1 MIRILSSEADVTI
14 MVRLLVLLRPHLQ
27 RWARLWW
34 IGVGIA
40 VLISSIWGPGLP
52 SAPLEMSPGLW
63 AQAQPLE
70 GYEDLLQQGQEAYRQ
85 DRFEAAVELW
95 QRAVQVAEADPLQQA
110 QALSNLSL
118 AHQKLGQW
126 QQATSS
132 SDRGFRLLQPLEG
145 KSPAVLQIQAQAFN
159 TQGHLRAGLG
169 QFEGALGAW
178 QRATQLYSQ
187 AGDPVGQIGSQLNQ
201 AQALQ
206 SLGLYRQAL
215 DLLSEAVEVLE
226 AQPDSILKVTGLRSL
241 GNALRVVRDPELSQ
255 QALLSSLRVAEALNL
270 PHQQDLTVLSLGNT
284 ARSLA
289 QGDQALQYYQQ
300 ASRSP
305 DLALGLQAQL
315 NQLSLLVEQQQWVEA
330 ERLWPQI
337 LDRIEALPLGHATL
351 YGQINLS
358 QSLMSLRSA
367 LASESEMVAVLDQSI
382 VEILSQS
389 TVQAQQL
396 GDRRAESYSLGQ
408 LGTYFEERGQLT
420 EALSLTE
427 ESLVIAQG
435 IQAPD
440 ITYLWHWQ
448 LGRIYRLQERRS
460 EAIAQYSQAVQVLQA
475 LRTDLVTVNPEVQFS
490 FRDSVEPIY
499 RQLVSLLLEVE
510 PVPQESL
517 LQARELIESLQLAE
531 LDNFF
536 RDACLDTEPLG
547 TAVQL
552 DQVDPRAAV
561 FYPILLP
568 DRMEV
573 ILSLPHQPLQR
584 HGVPRSRVE
593 IETVL
598 NQFRQQLENRTNRE
612 FITLSQQLYDW
623 LIRPALGALNTST
636 VDTLVFVLD
645 GPLRNVP
652 MAALQDGDQFLI
664 ESYGIALTPGLQLLD
679 PQPLQRGELQ
689 ALVAGL
695 TEGRQGFAPLINVED
710 EIEQIQTQIGGLVL
724 KDPEFTNQR
733 LRQELQRL
741 PFPIVHI
748 ATHGQFSSNADDTF
762 ILTWDDRLDI
772 PQLDGLLRL
781 SGSDQGVTG
790 PIELLTLSACQTAI
804 GDNRAALGLAGVAV
818 RAGARSTVAS
828 LWYVND
834 QATVPLISQF
844 YRELTDP
851 SITKAKALQRAQQ
864 QLLAQDQYRHP
875 IYWAPFILVGNWL

>member
-1 MIRILSSEADVTI
+1 MAQLWVF
-14 MVRLLVLLRPHLQ
+14 LRSHVHQ
-27 RWARLWW
+27 WARLGW
-34 IGVGIA
+34 IGIGTA
-40 VLISSIWGPGLP
+40 VLIGSLWGAGLP
-52 SAPLEMSPGLW
+52 WAPVDMSSELQAEAQVLESYG
-63 AQAQPLE
+63 
-70 GYEDLLQQGQEAYRQ
+70 DLLRQGQEAYRQ
-85 DRFEAAVELW
+85 DQFGAAVDLW
-95 QRAVQVAEADPLQQA
+95 QRAVQAAGTDPLQQA
-110 QALSNLSL
+110 QALNNLSL

-126 QQATSS
+126 QQATRS
-132 SDRGFRLLQPLEG
+132 SDQGLQLLQQLEG
-145 KSPAVLQIQAQAFN
+145 TSPAALQIQAQGFN
-159 TQGHLRAGLG
+159 TQGHLRVGLG
-169 QFEGALGAW
+169 QFEGALEAW
-178 QRATQLYSQ
+178 QRATQLYTQ
-187 AGDPVGQIGSQLNQ
+187 AGDRVGQIGSQINQ

-206 SLGLYRQAL
+206 SLGLYRRAL
-215 DLLSEAVEVLE
+215 DLLSGAVQALE
-226 AQPDSILKVTGLRSL
+226 DQPASILKATGLRSL

-255 QALLSSLRVAEALNL
+255 QALLSSLQVAEALNL
-270 PHQQDLTVLSLGNT
+270 PEQQDLTVLSLGNT

-289 QGDQALQYYQQ
+289 QVDQALQYYQQ
-300 ASRSP
+300 VSQSP

-315 NQLSLLVEQQQWVEA
+315 NQLSLLVEQGQRAAA
-330 ERLWPQI
+330 EQLWPQI
-337 LDRIEALPLGHATL
+337 LDRIGDLPLGHATL

-367 LASESEMVAVLDQSI
+367 LDSESEGAAVLDQSI
-382 VEILSQS
+382 VEILSRS
-389 TVQAQQL
+389 IAQAQQL
-396 GDRRAESYSLGQ
+396 GDRRAASYSLGQ
-408 LGTYFEERGQLT
+408 LGTYFEERGQLK
-420 EALSLTE
+420 EALPLTE
-427 ESLVIAQG
+427 EALVIAQG

-440 ITYLWHWQ
+440 ITYLWYWQ

-460 EAIAQYSQAVQVLQA
+460 EAITQYSQAVQVLQS
-475 LRTDLVTVNPEVQFS
+475 LRTDLVTVNSEVQFS

-499 RQLVSLLLEVE
+499 RQLVSLLLEAD

-517 LQARELIESLQLAE
+517 IQARQLIESLQLAE

-536 RDACLDTEPLG
+536 RDACLNTEPLA

-573 ILSLPHQPLQR
+573 ILSLPDQPLQR

-593 IETVL
+593 IEAAL
-598 NQFRQQLENRTNRE
+598 SQFRQQLENRTNRE
-612 FITLSQQLYDW
+612 FITLSQQIYDW
-623 LIRPALGALNTST
+623 LIRPSLGALNNAP

-645 GPLRNVP
+645 GALRNVP
-652 MAALQDGDQFLI
+652 MAALQDGERFLI

-695 TEGRQGFAPLINVED
+695 TEGRQGFAPLINVEE

-733 LRQELQRL
+733 LRQELQQL

-790 PIELLTLSACQTAI
+790 PIELLTLSACQTAT
-804 GDNRAALGLAGVAV
+804 GDDRAALGLAGVAV

-851 SITKAKALQRAQQ
+851 SITKAQALQRAQQ